1 MDDTLPWFEKHRFA
15 YIVIPMDRPENAS
28 DDTFTLEAETETA
41 PARRGNPFASL
52 RHRDYRYFWMGALVS
67 NVGTWMQN
75 VGVGWVVFDLTRNS
89 DPSLALG
96 VINFLTLIPMTVLT
110 LFAGVI
116 ADRFDRKRLIVISQ
130 VLLMLQAFVLARLT
144 QVGAATVMIIGAL
157 ALLGG
162 IFTAFVFP
170 AWQAMMPDIVPKRSL
185 MNAIALNAAQFNGAR
200 LLGPLLGGL
209 VFARWGAAEVFYI
222 NGVSFLFVIW
232 ALALIHPRQERH
244 RPSGQGALA
253 TLTAGVRY
261 ARENI
266 HIGWM
271 LISAFMLSLL
281 GMPYV
286 TLMPVM
292 AAEVLGRGASGYSM
306 LMAAGG
312 LGAVGGALFV
322 ASCPAS
328 VGRDLLLRSG
338 LMGMGASLLLFS
350 ISRSFYLSLVFVA
363 AAGFSFLVGMS
374 ASTTGLQ
381 ATTPARLRGRVMALF
396 VLCFAGIQPFSA
408 LGFGSLGEVIGVPL
422 AIGAGAAL
430 LMVYAGYQFLRPGLL
445 RVRDDAVS

>member
-1 MDDTLPWFEKHRFA
+1 M
-15 YIVIPMDRPENAS
+15 PMDGPNPRKVPDAAENANAE
-28 DDTFTLEAETETA
+28 TCTLEAEAETVA
-41 PARRGNPFASL
+41 PAGGRGNPFASL

-75 VGVGWVVFDLTRNS
+75 VGVGWVVFDLTRDGN
-89 DPSLALG
+89 PSLALG
-96 VINFLTLIPMTVLT
+96 VINFLTLIPMTLLT

-130 VLLMLQAFVLARLT
+130 VLLMLQAFVLARLV
-144 QVGAATVMIIGAL
+144 QVGAATVVIIGAL

-162 IFTAFVFP
+162 IVTAFVFP
-170 AWQAMMPDIVPKRSL
+170 AWQAMMPDLVPKRSL
-185 MNAIALNAAQFNGAR
+185 MNAIALNAAQFNSAR
-200 LLGPLLGGL
+200 LLGPLIGGL
-209 VFARWGAAEVFYI
+209 VFARWGASQIFYI
-222 NGVSFLFVIW
+222 NGISFLFVIW
-232 ALALIHPRQERH
+232 ALMLIHPRQERH
-244 RPSGQGALA
+244 EPSGQGALA

-261 ARENI
+261 ARENP

-271 LISAFMLSLL
+271 LISALALSLL

-292 AAEVLGRGASGYSM
+292 AAQVLGSSATGYSL

-322 ASCPAS
+322 ASSPAS
-328 VGRDLLLRSG
+328 IGRDTLLRSG

-350 ISRSFYLSLVFVA
+350 VSRNFYLSLLCVA
-363 AAGFSFLVGMS
+363 AAGFFFLMGMS

-381 ATTPARLRGRVMALF
+381 AAAPARLRGRVMALF

-408 LGFGSLGEVIGVPL
+408 LGFGSLGEVVGVPV

-430 LMVYAGYQFLRPGLL
+430 LMGYAGYQFLKPGLL
-445 RVRDDAVS
+445 RQRPG